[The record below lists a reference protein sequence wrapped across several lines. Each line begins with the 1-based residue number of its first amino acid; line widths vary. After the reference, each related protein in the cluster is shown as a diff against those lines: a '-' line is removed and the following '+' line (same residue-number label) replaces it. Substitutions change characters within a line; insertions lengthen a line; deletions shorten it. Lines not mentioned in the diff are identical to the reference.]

1 VAALDLEA
9 LIGRYGTIALAT
21 LALLAGMG
29 AFLTW
34 AVADGLLGPTPRVVL
49 GALGAATVAGI
60 GWWLRSRGTVLF
72 GNTLL
77 ALALALLH
85 LDLWAAGPRLHVLP
99 RRWRW

>member
-34 AVADGLLGPTPRVVL
+34 AISHGLLGPTPRVVL
-49 GALGAATVAGI
+49 GAIGAATVAGI
-60 GWWLRSRGTVLF
+60 GWWLRSRGTVRF

-85 LDLWAAGPRLHVLP
+85 LDLWAA
-99 RRWRW
+99 